1 MTSPPESCPHPWW
14 DAPHT
19 LPEDAPDP
27 FTIFLCNERKI
38 AHLRARG
45 IPERTLK
52 DLRTT
57 MDRALLGYRSTLQE
71 ALDSLTPR
79 ERARWSLYLPQLAFW
94 PQGDTSGPIGPL
106 SPR

>member
-1 MTSPPESCPHPWW
+1 MTPPPETHPYW
-14 DAPHT
+14 DAPHR

-27 FTIFLCNERKI
+27 FSIFLCNERKI

-45 IPERTLK
+45 LPEHTVQ

-57 MDRALLGYRSTLQE
+57 MDSALAQYRRTLQE

-79 ERARWSLYLPQLAFW
+79 ERPHWALYLPQLAFW
-94 PQGDTSGPIGPL
+94 PQGDPSGPIGRQ
-106 SPR
+106 SPC